1 MIYFPS
7 AHRAKKSVRP
17 SHDFSCSSYIAI
29 YLNWLARTSSSPSS
43 AGGIM
48 LARKGEEAAKEAQEA
63 KNRPFSGINKKI
75 FRHPDICDILKVLR

>member
-1 MIYFPS
+1 
-7 AHRAKKSVRP
+7 
-17 SHDFSCSSYIAI
+17 
-29 YLNWLARTSSSPSS
+29 
-43 AGGIM
+43 M